1 MKRMKTPQE
10 VKDAAKPT
18 MSTLSYYYTEKEIER
33 YTKKLADLGITKEE
47 EVIAV
52 LDFIHRLA
60 RIAVEIVLEKNKNSL
75 VE

>member
-1 MKRMKTPQE
+1 MSATSLTK
-10 VKDAAKPT
+10 
-18 MSTLSYYYTEKEIER
+18 STLSCYYTEKEIER

-60 RIAVEIVLEKNKNSL
+60 SIAVDIVLEKNKNSL

>member
-1 MKRMKTPQE
+1 MSTTTLTR
-10 VKDAAKPT
+10 
-18 MSTLSYYYTEKEIER
+18 STLSCYYTDKEIER
-33 YTKKLADLGITKEE
+33 YTKKLADLGVTKEE

-60 RIAVEIVLEKNKNSL
+60 RIAVDIVLEKNKNSL